1 MEIKS
6 IYLTDGEGITSTSAN
21 YLSNLAKETL
31 ADAEAQLR
39 SMRFVNK
46 SAELINGDK
55 KNLERGWKD
64 PSFATEL
71 IEKIATMHSFIAWM
85 REAINNKE
93 SLMNKCDSYTFEQFI
108 TEKGIVLSPA
118 PLQKTVLERQII
130 EEMNVKERQRYLML
144 ESYASAYGKYV
155 HPDGEFSNARKDM
168 YFHINSPIQLDGRG
182 RDMVIF
188 TYEPSTNVEAVE
200 ATFLDAQAK
209 HREYEKQLNSMKFK
223 IKEEVNRRNTEYL
236 LLYKEE
242 FQRYKAELVE
252 AQNEWKQEIIKL
264 REKVSKLKII
274 IPNALRDTY
283 DYLESLVEQDLT
295 DLQV

>member
-6 IYLTDGEGITSTSAN
+6 IYLTDGGEGITSTSAN
-21 YLSNLAKETL
+21 YLANLAKETL
-31 ADAEAQLR
+31 HEAEAQLR
-39 SMRFVNK
+39 SMKFVNK
-46 SAELINGDK
+46 AAELINGDK

-71 IEKIATMHSFIAWM
+71 IDRIANMHSFIAWM
-85 REAINNKE
+85 REAINAKE

-108 TEKGIVLSPA
+108 IEKGIVLSPA

-144 ESYASAYGKYV
+144 ESYASAYGKYI
-155 HPDGEFSNARKDM
+155 HPDGEFANARKDM
-168 YFHINSPIQLDGRG
+168 YFYVNNPIHLDGRG

-188 TYEPSTNVEAVE
+188 TYEPSTNMEAVE
-200 ATFLDAQAK
+200 TAFLDAQAK
-209 HREYEKQLNSMKFK
+209 HREYEKQLNAMKFK

-242 FQRYKAELVE
+242 FQKYKSELVE
-252 AQNEWKQEIIKL
+252 TQNEWKQEVIKL
-264 REKVSKLKII
+264 REKVSKMKII

-283 DYLESLVEQDLT
+283 DYLESLVE
-295 DLQV
+295 